1 MIRSNRVEEAW
12 WLLAVDGLL
21 KMTVKKG
28 ILHAQLVKRPCTGG
42 GKTQHSPAV

>member
-12 WLLAVDGLL
+12 WLLAVDGL